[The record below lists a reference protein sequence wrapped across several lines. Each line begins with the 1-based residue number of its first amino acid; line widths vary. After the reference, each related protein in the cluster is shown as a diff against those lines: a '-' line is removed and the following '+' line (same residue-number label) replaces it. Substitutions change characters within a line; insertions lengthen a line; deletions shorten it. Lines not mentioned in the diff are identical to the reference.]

1 LADYEG
7 NSAETEQ
14 QPERRPARYSGGD
27 DRQEGG
33 YGGGRGGY
41 RGRDNRRRARV
52 CQFCADKTKV
62 IDYKDY
68 GLLRQFVGERGRI
81 SSRRKTSTCAR
92 HQRMLARAIKRAR
105 FMALLPYAAE
115 HVRA

>member
-1 LADYEG
+1 LADYER
-7 NSAETEQ
+7 NDAETEPQ
-14 QPERRPARYSGGD
+14 QERRPARYSGGD
-27 DRQEGG
+27 DRQEG
-33 YGGGRGGY
+33 YGARGGY
-41 RGRDNRRRARV
+41 RGRDNRRRIRI

-62 IDYKDY
+62 IDYKDF

-105 FMALLPYAAE
+105 YMALLPYAAE
-115 HVRA
+115 HVRV

>member
-7 NSAETEQ
+7 NSAETAQ
-14 QPERRPARYSGGD
+14 QPERRAARYSGGD
-27 DRQEGG
+27 DRQEG

-68 GLLRQFVGERGRI
+68 ALLRQFVGERGRI
-81 SSRRKTSTCAR
+81 SSRRKTSTCAK

-115 HVRA
+115 HVRV